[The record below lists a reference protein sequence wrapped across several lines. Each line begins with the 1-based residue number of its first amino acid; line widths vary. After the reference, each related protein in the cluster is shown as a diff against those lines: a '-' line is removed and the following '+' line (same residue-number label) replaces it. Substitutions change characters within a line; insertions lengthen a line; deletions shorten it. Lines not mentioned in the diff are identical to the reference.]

1 MDTKFLERRE
11 LQLLD
16 EAETYPRNSSQNRH
30 LVGLSQRL
38 WNAILALETAARHS
52 ALLGAHVAMNPW
64 HDRTDLT
71 APDGIKLLL

>member
-1 MDTKFLERRE
+1 VDTKFLERRE
-11 LQLLD
+11 LQLLE
-16 EAETYPRNSSQNRH
+16 EAETYPRNSSQNH

-38 WNAILALETAARHS
+38 WNAILALETAAPHP